1 MEFLRFIFSSFWIWC
16 GFVIILVILGEIIV
30 DFLQVIF
37 GRKDKNNEQTNK
49 EETDEEIEL

>member
-1 MEFLRFIFSSFWIWC
+1 MEFLRFIFSGFWIWC
-16 GFVIILVILGEIIV
+16 GFVIILVVLGEIIV
-30 DFLQVIF
+30 GSLQVIF